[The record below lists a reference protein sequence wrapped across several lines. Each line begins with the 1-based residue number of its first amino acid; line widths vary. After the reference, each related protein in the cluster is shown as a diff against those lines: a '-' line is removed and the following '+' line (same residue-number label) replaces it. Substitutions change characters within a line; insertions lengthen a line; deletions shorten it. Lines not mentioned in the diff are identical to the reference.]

1 MINFMTFRNVVF
13 NASPRLNIIL
23 GQNGAGKVGVIEG
36 SRNVYRAQSLAP
48 CAWRWEKI
56 RNCC

>member
-23 GQNGAGKVGVIEG
+23 GQNGAGKVRV
-36 SRNVYRAQSLAP
+36 V
-48 CAWRWEKI
+48 
-56 RNCC
+56 